1 MSDLNERVSQFLRLA
16 QENEL
21 HNLEQLARLGRCVI
35 AISNVLH
42 ELQYERGLSNMV
54 LGSQGVRCRSEL
66 TEQWQRVD
74 ALYPLFE
81 QALDDIY
88 QNQHALRGHN
98 RLFQRLAY
106 ALHSLEQLAELRQQ
120 IWHGKLSPITAMTA
134 YSELVQ
140 SLLAVVFESANIAND
155 EHITRILVSMFNLMQ
170 GKELAGQERAAGAAG
185 FADNDFDPRLRERLS
200 ALIDQQERCFAIFTD
215 YADDATLTHWQSML
229 RADFQLDFERLRRL
243 ALTATRPSMTGEYD
257 LTWFLVCSQRMNAIK
272 AVEEQLETELL
283 QQCQQRI
290 LSARSASE
298 QHDTL
303 LNELQRSGFDAIPS
317 FAVVMND
324 IEDHSD
330 DDEHHHASGR
340 SIKALVEA
348 QAKRLRKLHDELHEA
363 RGELHER
370 KVIER
375 AKRELMLH
383 RQLSEPDAYSLL
395 RKMAMNQNKR
405 LVDVAN
411 TVLSMT
417 ELL

>member
-1 MSDLNERVSQFLRLA
+1 MSDLNEQVQQFLRLA

-35 AISNVLH
+35 VISNLLH
-42 ELQYERGLSNMV
+42 ELQYERGLSNLV
-54 LGSQGVRCRSEL
+54 LGSHGLRCRDEL
-66 TEQWQRVD
+66 NTQWQKVD
-74 ALYPLFE
+74 ALYPQFE
-81 QALDDIY
+81 QALHDIY

-106 ALHSLEQLAELRQQ
+106 ALHSLEQLTELRQQ
-120 IWHGKLSPITAMTA
+120 VWQETLSPITALTA

-140 SLLAVVFESANIAND
+140 SLLAVVFESANIASD
-155 EHITRILVSMFNLMQ
+155 ENITRILVAMFNLMQ

-185 FADNDFDPRLRERLS
+185 FADKQFDPALRERLS
-200 ALIDQQERCFAIFTD
+200 LLIDQQERCFHIFSD
-215 YADDATLTHWQSML
+215 YADDNALNHWQSML

-243 ALTATRPSMTGEYD
+243 ALTATRQSMAEEYD
-257 LTWFLVCSQRMNAIK
+257 LAWFQACSQRMNAIK
-272 AVEEQLETELL
+272 TVEEQLETALL
-283 QQCQQRI
+283 QHIQQRI
-290 LSARSASE
+290 LSARAAATE
-298 QHDTL
+298 QDTL
-303 LNELQRSGFDAIPS
+303 INELQRSGFDAIPS
-317 FAVVMND
+317 FAVVMNH
-324 IEDHSD
+324 IEDND
-330 DDEHHHASGR
+330 TNEERHHASGR
-340 SIKALVEA
+340 SITALVEA
-348 QAKRLRKLHDELHEA
+348 QAKRLKTLHDELHEA

-375 AKRELMLH
+375 AKRELMSH

>member
-1 MSDLNERVSQFLRLA
+1 MSDLNERVAQFLRLA
-16 QENEL
+16 QDNEM

-42 ELQYERGLSNMV
+42 ELQYERGLSNLV
-54 LGSQGVRCRSEL
+54 LGSHGQRCRHEL

-74 ALYPLFE
+74 TLYPDFE
-81 QALDDIY
+81 HALDDVL
-88 QNQHALRGHN
+88 QNQHALRGQN

-106 ALHSLEQLAELRQQ
+106 ALHSLQQLTELRQQ
-120 IWHGKLSPITAMTA
+120 VWQEKLSPMTALTA
-134 YSELVQ
+134 YSEIVQ
-140 SLLAVVFESANIAND
+140 SLLAVVFESANIASD
-155 EHITRILVSMFNLMQ
+155 EHITRILVAMFNLMQ

-185 FADNDFDPRLRERLS
+185 FADKEFDPRLRERLS
-200 ALIDQQERCFAIFTD
+200 LLIDQQERCFHIFTD
-215 YADDATLTHWQSML
+215 YADDSTLAHWHTML

-243 ALTATRPSMTGEYD
+243 ALTTTRQSMTEDYD
-257 LTWFLVCSQRMNAIK
+257 LKWFNACSQRMNAIK

-283 QQCQQRI
+283 QQCQQR
-290 LSARSASE
+290 LLAARNATE
-298 QHDTL
+298 QQDTL
-303 LNELQRSGFDAIPS
+303 QHELQRSGFDAIPS
-317 FAVVMND
+317 FAVVMN
-324 IEDHSD
+324 EVD
-330 DDEHHHASGR
+330 DPAQTDEHHHASGR
-340 SIKALVEA
+340 SIMALVEA
-348 QAKRLRKLHDELHEA
+348 QAKRLRTLHDELHEA

-370 KVIER
+370 KVIDR
-375 AKRELMLH
+375 AKRELMTH